1 MEQEELREEKRVHH
15 RYHGEQSRRRDD
27 AARSHA
33 ILTNEKG
40 VRNHNKGKTTGH
52 RHGMQSQP
60 QKEHDQI
67 HHAEER
73 QRHAGKGTPD
83 PTTYDTI
90 NRSRV

>member
-40 VRNHNKGKTTGH
+40 V
-52 RHGMQSQP
+52 QEP
-60 QKEHDQI
+60 Q
-67 HHAEER
+67 
-73 QRHAGKGTPD
+73 
-83 PTTYDTI
+83 
-90 NRSRV
+90 